1 MYFRIGEIV
10 AFAITE
16 TVLISI
22 INIAVAQT
30 ISSAEQQLFLAAGRT
45 LNRSLIA
52 TFQTIMRLDGMGY
65 INC

>member
-1 MYFRIGEIV
+1 MAI
-10 AFAITE
+10 AITE

-22 INIAVAQT
+22 IKKAVVQT
-30 ISSAEQQLFLAAGRT
+30 ISSAEQQLFLAASLT

-52 TFQTIMRLDGMGY
+52 TFQTIMRLDGIGY